1 MKNLLHRTK
10 SGRRKGSL
18 GLVLDSDAAEEAVS
32 TNGAA
37 AAPAPADA
45 VEDANHAMTDAKG
58 VEPGR
63 YGDGDESPT
72 TPLFAGPP
80 PSPGGLVDQ
89 TEEELRDLRDALF
102 TVKTAPVSYTHLTLP
117 TTPYV

>member
-1 MKNLLHRTK
+1 MKPNEK
-10 SGRRKGSL
+10 
-18 GLVLDSDAAEEAVS
+18 
-32 TNGAA
+32 
-37 AAPAPADA
+37 PALA
-45 VEDANHAMTDAKG
+45 HAKG

-102 TVKTAPVSYTHLTLP
+102 TVKTALVEMRTRSSLVSDSCDSDDVRAPL
-117 TTPYV
+117 

>member
-1 MKNLLHRTK
+1 MKYCAV
-10 SGRRKGSL
+10 RRYYQSRAAAREAKG
-18 GLVLDSDAAEEAVS
+18 AAEAKGEP
-32 TNGAA
+32 
-37 AAPAPADA
+37 APAPPARPA
-45 VEDANHAMTDAKG
+45 RRLPDAKG

-89 TEEELRDLRDALF
+89 TEEELRNLREALF
-102 TVKTAPVSYTHLTLP
+102 TVKTALVEMRTRSSLVSDSCDSEDARAPL
-117 TTPYV
+117 